1 VPASM
6 RQRGLLKIERKGNN
20 MKIRDLFFATTAIA
34 LAAAPIAA
42 QAQPSDRASEP
53 MIEEAELGGGKIG
66 PALIIGAIAAVGI
79 IALIVSD
86 NDDDEDPVS
95 V

>member
-1 VPASM
+1 
-6 RQRGLLKIERKGNN
+6 
-20 MKIRDLFFATTAIA
+20 MKIRNLFIATTAAA

-42 QAQPSDRASEP
+42 QAQPERASEP
-53 MIEEAELGGGKIG
+53 VIEEAGLGGGKIG

>member
-1 VPASM
+1 
-6 RQRGLLKIERKGNN
+6 
-20 MKIRDLFFATTAIA
+20 MKIRNLFIATTAAA
-34 LAAAPIAA
+34 LAAAPMAA
-42 QAQPSDRASEP
+42 QAQSSERASEP
-53 MIEEAELGGGKIG
+53 VIEEAELGGGKIG